1 MLLRALLSIILL
13 ALSINSFAQTREA
26 YDAAIKDWAYVLE
39 NYVDDKGRTDF
50 YTLSE
55 NLDELKRVIN
65 FIGTTSPESHPQ
77 LFLSPEAVM
86 AYHIN
91 TYNAL
96 AMYGVISEGIPKGFT
111 NFISRARFFKFRKVT
126 IGNKETNLY
135 DYENNVIRPL
145 DEPRVHFALN
155 CMVKD
160 CPRLP
165 QTPFTTTELDQ
176 QLELATSEFFSKER
190 HFYLDH
196 DKGRAYVSEILDFY
210 TKDFVK
216 SGKAKDLPDYIN
228 RYLKEPIPEEYK
240 VKFIDYDWRINQ
252 QPKG

>member
-1 MLLRALLSIILL
+1 MLLRAFLSISLLLLSL
-13 ALSINSFAQTREA
+13 NSFAQTREA

-39 NYVDDKGRTDF
+39 KFVDDKGRTDF
-50 YTLSE
+50 YALSE
-55 NLDELKRVIN
+55 NLGELKRVID
-65 FIGTTSPESHPQ
+65 FIGTTSPESQPQ
-77 LFLSPEAVM
+77 LFPTPEAVM

-96 AMYGVISEGIPKGFT
+96 AMYGVITEGIPRGFT
-111 NFISRARFFKFRKVT
+111 NFISRARFFKFREVT
-126 IGNKETNLY
+126 IGKRETNLY
-135 DYENNVIRPL
+135 DYENDVIRPL
-145 DEPRVHFALN
+145 DEPRAHFALN

-165 QTPFTTTELDQ
+165 RAPFTTAELDQ
-176 QLELATSEFFSKER
+176 QLEQATREFFSKER

-196 DKGRAYVSEILDFY
+196 DKERVYVSEILDFY
-210 TKDFVK
+210 TRDFVK

-228 RYLKEPIPEEYK
+228 RYLKEPIPAGYK